1 MGLAWLGQRLARQG
15 FISVA
20 VNHHG
25 NTSVEPYRAEGFL
38 CLWERARDLTV
49 LLNLISS
56 DDFFRDYIDMKQVF
70 VGGFSAGAYTAL
82 LLLGAIVHFSQYE
95 PSTPIQNA
103 SPGPR
108 EFPDLAIQLPGL
120 LENSAMF
127 RGSWARMSSDYRDR
141 RFKAALLC
149 APGRS
154 VLGFSETSLGQIDLP
169 VRIFVGDSDT
179 IAPAQECASWLQKRL
194 RTSSLEVLSP
204 NAGHYVFLPEAT
216 AATLQTAPEA
226 YPDAPGVNR
235 QAIHERVA
243 NSAAALFQQA

>member
-38 CLWERARDLTV
+38 CLWERARERTA

-82 LLLGAIVHFSQYE
+82 LLLGAIAHFSQYE
-95 PSTPIQNA
+95 LSSSIQNA

-108 EFPDLAIQLPGL
+108 EFPDLAIRLPGL

-154 VLGFSETSLGQIDLP
+154 VLSFSETSLGQIDLP

-179 IAPAQECASWLQKRL
+179 IAPAQECASWL
-194 RTSSLEVLSP
+194 
-204 NAGHYVFLPEAT
+204 
-216 AATLQTAPEA
+216 
-226 YPDAPGVNR
+226 
-235 QAIHERVA
+235 
-243 NSAAALFQQA
+243 